1 MGKGWK
7 NPIKA
12 ANAAK
17 KGMEFS
23 KLAKE
28 IQVASKLGGPDP
40 DMNSRLRLAIDAA
53 KAKSCPK
60 DTIEKAI
67 KKGAGLLDGEA
78 QPEEVLY
85 EGFGPGQ
92 VGVLV
97 ECQTDNRART
107 ATDIKVVFNKNNGRL
122 ADSGSIAW
130 MFERV
135 GLLEGFNTNKD
146 VDIEEEAIEAGASEV
161 EPLDMEA
168 GLGAS
173 FYTAPD
179 ELDVVRKALIDRG
192 WVIEVMELS
201 YNAKNKTEDVSD
213 EDMGLLAELLEK
225 LDDNEDSFRVYA
237 TVDF

>member
-28 IQVASKLGGPDP
+28 IQVAAKLGGPDP
-40 DMNSRLRLAIDAA
+40 DMNSRLRLAVDAA

-85 EGFGPGQ
+85 EGFGPAQ
-92 VGVLV
+92 VGILV

-107 ATDIKVVFNKNNGRL
+107 ATDIKVAFNKNNGRL
-122 ADSGSIAW
+122 AEAGSIAW

-135 GLLEGFNTNKD
+135 GLLEGFHTNREL
-146 VDIEEEAIEAGASEV
+146 DIEEEAIEAGASDV
-161 EPLDMEA
+161 EALEMEA

-173 FYTAPD
+173 FNTAPD
-179 ELDVVRKALIDRG
+179 ELDIVRKALIERG
-192 WVIEVMELS
+192 WTIEVMELS
-201 YNAKNKTEDVSD
+201 YRSKNTTDITE
-213 EDMGLLAELLEK
+213 EDKALLAELLEK
-225 LDDNEDSFRVYA
+225 LDDNEDSFRVYS

>member
-7 NPIKA
+7 NPAKA

-28 IQVASKLGGPDP
+28 IQVAAKLGGPDP
-40 DMNSRLRLAIDAA
+40 NMNSRLRLAIDAA

-60 DTIEKAI
+60 DTIEKSI
-67 KKGAGLLDGEA
+67 SKGAGLLEGEA

-85 EGFGPGQ
+85 EGFGPAQIGI
-92 VGVLV
+92 LV

-107 ATDIKVVFNKNNGRL
+107 ATDIKVAFNKNNGQL
-122 ADSGSIAW
+122 ADAGSVAW

-135 GLLEGFNTNKD
+135 GLLEGFHNGNA

-161 EPLDMEA
+161 EPLEMEA

-173 FYTAPD
+173 FYTAPED
-179 ELDVVRKALIDRG
+179 LDVVRIALVERG
-192 WVIEVMELS
+192 WTIEVMELS
-201 YNAKNKTEDVSD
+201 YNAKTKTENVSE
-213 EDMGLLAELLEK
+213 EDKVLLGELLEK
-225 LDDNEDSFRVYA
+225 LDDNEDSFRVYS

>member
-17 KGMEFS
+17 KGLEFS

-28 IQVASKLGGPDP
+28 IQVAAKLGGPDP
-40 DMNSRLRLAIDAA
+40 DMNSRLRLAIDVA
-53 KAKSCPK
+53 KARSCPK

-67 KKGAGLLDGEA
+67 NKGAGLLEGEA

-85 EGFGPGQ
+85 EGFGPAQIGI
-92 VGVLV
+92 LV

-107 ATDIKVVFNKNNGRL
+107 ATDIKVAFNKNNGML
-122 ADSGSIAW
+122 ADSGSVSW

-135 GLLEGFNTNKD
+135 GLLEGFHTNKE

-161 EPLDMEA
+161 EPLEMEA

-173 FYTAPD
+173 FYTVPED
-179 ELDVVRKALIDRG
+179 LDVVRKALIDRG
-192 WVIEVMELS
+192 WTIEVMELS
-201 YNAKNKTEDVSD
+201 YNVKTKTPDVTE
-213 EDMGLLAELLEK
+213 EDMALLGELLEK

>member
-17 KGMEFS
+17 KGLEFS

-28 IQVASKLGGPDP
+28 IQVAAKLGGPDP
-40 DMNSRLRLAIDAA
+40 DMNSRLRLAVDAA
-53 KAKSCPK
+53 KARSCPK

-67 KKGAGLLDGEA
+67 NKGAGLLDGEA

-85 EGFGPGQ
+85 EGFGPAQ
-92 VGVLV
+92 IGVLV

-107 ATDIKVVFNKNNGRL
+107 ATDIKVAFNKNNGSL
-122 ADSGSIAW
+122 ADSGSVAW

-135 GLLEGFNTNKD
+135 GLLEGFHTNKKI
-146 VDIEEEAIEAGASEV
+146 DIEEEAIEAGASEV
-161 EPLDMEA
+161 EPLEMEA

-173 FYTAPD
+173 FYTVPED
-179 ELDVVRKALIDRG
+179 LDIVRIALVERG
-192 WVIEVMELS
+192 WTIEVMELS
-201 YNAKNKTEDVSD
+201 YNAKTKTEDVSE
-213 EDMGLLAELLEK
+213 EDKALLGELLEK
-225 LDDNEDSFRVYA
+225 LDDNEDSFRIYS